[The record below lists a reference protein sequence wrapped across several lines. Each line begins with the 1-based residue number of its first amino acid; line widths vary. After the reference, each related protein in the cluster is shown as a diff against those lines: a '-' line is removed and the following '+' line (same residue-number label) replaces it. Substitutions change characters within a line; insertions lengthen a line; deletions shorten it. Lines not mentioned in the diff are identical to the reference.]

1 MLFVPWGPTKKA
13 PGLKGF
19 YVPSANTSA
28 IAQPEMRVLP
38 RYFEQGSHW
47 VEVRQG
53 RVSIAKLDGSDAE
66 RPDITAGIV
75 GRIKL
80 LLAGY
85 DLQTAGGVVKETWE
99 LHDKKKYMN
108 RKK

>member
-1 MLFVPWGPTKKA
+1 MEWHKKKNIFYPGVPQITA
-13 PGLKGF
+13 PGLKGLYF
-19 YVPSANTSA
+19 PSAKTFA
-28 IAQPEMRVLP
+28 VAQPDMRVLP

-53 RVSIAKLDGSDAE
+53 RVSISQLDGSDAE

-75 GRIKL
+75 GSVQL

-85 DLQTAGGVVKETWE
+85 DLQTAGGSVKETWE
-99 LHDKKKYMN
+99 LDK
-108 RKK
+108 